1 MVTMIV
7 VTWVTEAVVPPL
19 NVATV
24 HLVAMLVEGPKVVDH
39 DEGQYLPRYS

>member
-24 HLVAMLVEGPKVVDH
+24 YLVAMLMDGPKVVNH
-39 DEGQYLPRYS
+39 DEGRYLPRYN